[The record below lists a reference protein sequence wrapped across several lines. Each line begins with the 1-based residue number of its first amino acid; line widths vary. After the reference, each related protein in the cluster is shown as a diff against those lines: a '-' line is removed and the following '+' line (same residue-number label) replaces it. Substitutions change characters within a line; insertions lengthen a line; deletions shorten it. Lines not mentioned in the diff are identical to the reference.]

1 MYQPRIRVSIS
12 EPHVVIASADHWNL
26 KLRIRNAA
34 NGVTFACGNRI
45 SGGTAAGSEMRF
57 SDLSVLEFS
66 DPSAT
71 IEL

>member
-1 MYQPRIRVSIS
+1 
-12 EPHVVIASADHWNL
+12 VVIASADHWNL

-34 NGVTFACGNRI
+34 NGVPFARVNRI

-57 SDLSVLEFS
+57 LDLSVLELS